1 MLSVLNCFGHESLHS
16 NRTVTKTL
24 CFNLIVCNF
33 KPFLEIQG
41 TDSCKENAEKQHK
54 QKTINHFIINV
65 HNYTIEK
72 PERIL
77 KKQI

>member
-1 MLSVLNCFGHESLHS
+1 M
-16 NRTVTKTL
+16 
-24 CFNLIVCNF
+24 CNF

-65 HNYTIEK
+65 YNYTIEK